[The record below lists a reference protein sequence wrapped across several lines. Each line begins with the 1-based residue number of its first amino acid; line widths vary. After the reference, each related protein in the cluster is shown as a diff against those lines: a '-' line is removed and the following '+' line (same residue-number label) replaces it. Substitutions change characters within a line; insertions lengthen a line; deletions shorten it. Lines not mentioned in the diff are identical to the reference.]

1 LVVRPDIKDCWP
13 TQDTLKNMFTSYPG
27 DFSLMDEIEEWKEN
41 IIKIEDYKRKNI
53 QLTNYIESF
62 LEYFF
67 KTYQNV

>member
-1 LVVRPDIKDCWP
+1 
-13 TQDTLKNMFTSYPG
+13 MFTSYPG